1 MATIQTSLQ
10 LYDGMSSVLN
20 NITSALNMTVSEFEA
35 LDNAADRDFNSAS
48 IESIRNHLNSA
59 NIELDRMQNEF
70 REVDNAIQ
78 SSSGNTDRFTNKI
91 IGAAAAIATV
101 QTAKEVLDLSD
112 TYTNTTARLNMMND
126 ELQSTQEL
134 QDKIFASAERSRG
147 AYQATADAVSKLGL
161 MAGDAFN
168 SNDEI
173 IGFMEQINKQFTIA
187 GTDTAGRAAAMLQLT
202 QAMGSGVLR
211 GEEFNS
217 ILEQAPNIIQTIA
230 EYMNV
235 PKGQLKDMAAD
246 GQITADVVKNAM
258 FAAADETNAKFESM
272 PKTFSQI
279 WTSITN
285 YAMQAFNPVLQR
297 LNDIANSE
305 DFTAFV
311 NNAINILSVLANA
324 ILWVFN
330 LAVKAGGFIANS
342 WSMIEPFIW
351 GIVAA
356 LGIYITYLGIVKAA
370 EIAGNAVKVLSCLA
384 SFAHAAMTKTEA
396 SVTALATAEQYKFNT
411 ALLACPITWIIAAI
425 ILLIAIV
432 YAVVAAINH
441 FKNTSISATGI
452 IFGAFAWLGTAIW
465 NIIIGV
471 INGIIQYLW
480 TRFVEPFIGI
490 IEWILN
496 VANGGFDSFGGAV
509 ANLVGNIISWFLSLG
524 KVVTKIID
532 AIFGTNWTEGL
543 TGLQDNV
550 LSWGKNENAITLS
563 REAPT
568 LGHRI
573 SYADAWNNGYSLG
586 EKLQNKISGVF
597 SGADMNDFGMNS
609 LDSITQNT
617 ANTDENTANIADKMS
632 GLSADV
638 VAIRSWAEK
647 EAINQFTTAEIKVTM
662 QNENRISSDMDI
674 DGVINKFAEG
684 ISESMQMAAEGVY
697 D

>member
-48 IESIRNHLNSA
+48 IESMRNHLNSA

-78 SSSGNTDRFTNKI
+78 SSSSNADRFTNKI
-91 IGAAAAIATV
+91 IGAAAAVATV

-126 ELQSTQEL
+126 GLQSTQEL

-285 YAMQAFNPVLQR
+285 YAQRAFSPVLQR

-305 DFTAFV
+305 RFTRFMNAVV
-311 NNAINILSVLANA
+311 NAMSAIAKA
-324 ILWVFN
+324 ALWVFELVMN
-330 LAVKAGGFIANS
+330 IGNFIADN
-342 WSMIEPFIW
+342 WSVIGPIVE
-351 GIVAA
+351 GIATVLAI
-356 LGIYITYLGIVKAA
+356 L
-370 EIAGNAVKVLSCLA
+370 AGKWLI
-384 SFAHAAMTKTEA
+384 
-396 SVTALATAEQYKFNT
+396 VTAATKIATQAQELFN
-411 ALLACPITWIIAAI
+411 AIASLNPVVLIIIGIIAAI
-425 ILLIAIV
+425 YLLVAIINK
-432 YAVVAAINH
+432 VAG
-441 FKNTSISATGI
+441 TSLSATGI
-452 IFGAFAWLGTAIW
+452 IIGAFAATGADIANVFIGVYNFMEGIIIEIWNLYASLANFLGNVFNNPVKAVIRLFWDMFDFIAGIVQSVANMIDTILGTNLAGAIS
-465 NIIIGV
+465 NFRTSLNSMVDGAIGKQTV
-471 INGIIQYLW
+471 YVQKYNQSDFQ
-480 TRFVEPFIGI
+480 R
-490 IEWILN
+490 
-496 VANGGFDSFGGAV
+496 DR
-509 ANLVGNIISWFLSLG
+509 
-524 KVVTKIID
+524 ID
-532 AIFGTNWTEGL
+532 PMQAF
-543 TGLQDNV
+543 Q
-550 LSWGKNENAITLS
+550 
-563 REAPT
+563 
-568 LGHRI
+568 
-573 SYADAWNNGYSLG
+573 NGYSFG
-586 EKLQNKISGVF
+586 ENLANRFSNMFNMPDIS
-597 SGADMNDFGMNS
+597 DFDINS
-609 LDSITQNT
+609 LGSITQNT

-638 VAIRSWAEK
+638 EAIRGWAEK

-662 QNENRISSDMDI
+662 QNENRISSDMDL